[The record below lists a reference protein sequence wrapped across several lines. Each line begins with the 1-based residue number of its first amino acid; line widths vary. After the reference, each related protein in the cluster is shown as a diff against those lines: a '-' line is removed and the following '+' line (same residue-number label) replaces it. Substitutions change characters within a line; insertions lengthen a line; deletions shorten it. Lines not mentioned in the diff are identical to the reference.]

1 MRAGGG
7 QTTCMSL
14 TTALIVFLALAVF
27 LLGTLAFVMS
37 RPKNL
42 RPHRPSWRRI
52 MFWRRTHEGL

>member
-1 MRAGGG
+1 VS
-7 QTTCMSL
+7 T
-14 TTALIVFLALAVF
+14 TTALIIFLAFAVF

-52 MFWRRTHEGL
+52 MFWRRTREGL